1 LKLELSSLD
10 RERGTKI
17 NRIVSR
23 ALSFLPIPLG
33 RFVGVRVGVANFL
46 SQSIDIDE
54 TNKFQLQ
61 FFCAHHSF
69 GRSVGVAHS
78 ERKCKNIFRIKTS
91 A

>member
-1 LKLELSSLD
+1 LD

-23 ALSFLPIPLG
+23 ALSFLPLPLG

-54 TNKFQLQ
+54 TNTFVII
-61 FFCAHHSF
+61 FFVRTTVLGGLWALHIL
-69 GRSVGVAHS
+69 RENV
-78 ERKCKNIFRIKTS
+78 RILT